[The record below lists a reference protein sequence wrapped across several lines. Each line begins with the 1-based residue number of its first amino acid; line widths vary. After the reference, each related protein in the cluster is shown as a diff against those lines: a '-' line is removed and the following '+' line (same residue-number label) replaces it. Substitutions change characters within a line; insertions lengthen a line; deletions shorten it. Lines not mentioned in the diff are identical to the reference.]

1 MVNRRPT
8 GGFVRASYG
17 LQSVALLVAARDGGA
32 EKIIPGG
39 VRRLVCGEGYE
50 LEGSARMA
58 SVLSHKLMVCLE
70 AVIASSPARSGSRC
84 SGGSQASNRGLL
96 SLFICKLSTK
106 NLDLWLFMPIYSKRC
121 L

>member
-39 VRRLVCGEGYE
+39 GGVHGLVCREGYE

-58 SVLSHKLMVCLE
+58 SVLSHKLMVCSE
-70 AVIASSPARSGSRC
+70 ALIASSPARSGSGC
-84 SGGSQASNRGLL
+84 CGGSQASDRG
-96 SLFICKLSTK
+96 F
-106 NLDLWLFMPIYSKRC
+106 FQPVYV
-121 L
+121 